1 MARPRLFAAIVLFSA
16 ALLALAAC
24 GDGGSGPAA
33 TATADGVPDTTAGPP
48 PAATLAPA
56 DGGATAEPAFEGGR
70 DPVER
75 TSALPGDAGDIAR
88 LVDVRTGRHEGF
100 DRVVFEFT
108 GTLPGYRVEYTTAP
122 AEGCGSGLATE
133 IAGAALL
140 QVRMAPAAAHDD
152 DGASTFGPQELT
164 PGLPAILEIESTCDF
179 EAILTWVVGLSE
191 AADFSVTDL
200 VEPLRVVVDVA
211 HP

>member
-1 MARPRLFAAIVLFSA
+1 MARPRLFAAVVLCSA

-24 GDGGSGPAA
+24 GDGGSDPAA
-33 TATADGVPDTTAGPP
+33 TATALP
-48 PAATLAPA
+48 PA
-56 DGGATAEPAFEGGR
+56 DGETTPEPAFEGGR

-75 TSALPGDAGDIAR
+75 SSALPGDAGDIAR

-122 AEGCGSGLATE
+122 AEGCGSGLAAE

-191 AADFSVTDL
+191 TADFSVTDL

>member
-1 MARPRLFAAIVLFSA
+1 MARPRLFATIVLCSV
-16 ALLALAAC
+16 ALSALAAC

-33 TATADGVPDTTAGPP
+33 TATALP
-48 PAATLAPA
+48 PA
-56 DGGATAEPAFEGGR
+56 DGETTPEPAFEGGR

-75 TSALPGDAGDIAR
+75 SSALPGDASDIAR

-122 AEGCGSGLATE
+122 ATGCGSGLAAE

-140 QVRMAPAAAHDD
+140 QVRMAPAAAHND